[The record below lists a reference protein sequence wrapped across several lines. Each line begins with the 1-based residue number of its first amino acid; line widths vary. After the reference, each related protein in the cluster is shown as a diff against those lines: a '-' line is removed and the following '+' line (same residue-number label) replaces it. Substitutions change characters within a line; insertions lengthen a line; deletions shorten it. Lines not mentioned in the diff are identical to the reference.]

1 MLLVAAFVDASFAVA
16 MSFECIEESKGDN
29 SLSIH
34 LLGTQC
40 PLELGMRFR
49 MRLLTVAA
57 ISILEKNKIN

>member
-1 MLLVAAFVDASFAVA
+1 MAKVLFVAAFVDASLAVA
-16 MSFECIEESKGDN
+16 MSFECIEDSKGDN

-40 PLELGMRFR
+40 PFELGMRFR

-57 ISILEKNKIN
+57 ISILEK